1 MIAYIKPYGG
11 ITYGDK
17 FESMEPIPVTFDGFD
32 DRVNK
37 TTFICTTQCGLL
49 EIQIIYG
56 TAFDFDTWTP
66 VDISFADDMR
76 IVTYGR
82 FCPEIPDPKN
92 CVIVGKIEF
101 YDMAEAVKICEL
113 SCERESLKRTIDHPR
128 DIQSTINLRTISEPV
143 IKEVLSNGPTTIVF
157 WNDGTKTIVKR
168 EIDDEEDLYDA
179 VANALAKKAF
189 GSTSKF
195 HKIVNERY
203 RTNHR

>member
-11 ITYGDK
+11 MVYGNK
-17 FESMEPIPVTFDGFD
+17 FESMEPISVTFDDFD

-37 TTFICTTQCGLL
+37 TKFICSTQCSLL

-66 VDISFADDMR
+66 IDISFADDMR

-82 FCPEIPDPKN
+82 FCLKILDPKN
-92 CVIVGKIEF
+92 HVVVGEIEF
-101 YDMAEAVKICEL
+101 YDMAEAAKIHEL

-143 IKEVLSNGPTTIVF
+143 IKEILSNGPATIIF

-168 EIDDEEDLYDA
+168 EIDDEDDLYDA

-203 RTNHR
+203 HTNHR

>member
-11 ITYGDK
+11 IDNENK
-17 FESMEPIPVTFDGFD
+17 FESMEPISVTFDGFS
-32 DRVNK
+32 DRVNE
-37 TTFICTTQCGLL
+37 TRFICATQCSFL
-49 EIQIIYG
+49 EIQTIYG
-56 TAFDFDTWTP
+56 TAFNFSTWTS

-76 IVTYGR
+76 IVTHGR
-82 FCPEIPDPKN
+82 FCPKILDPKN
-92 CVIVGKIEF
+92 HVVVGEIKF
-101 YDMAEAVKICEL
+101 YDMAEAVEICEL
-113 SCERESLKRTIDHPR
+113 SCARKPLKRTIDHPR

-143 IKEVLSNGPTTIVF
+143 IKEIFSNGPATIIF

-168 EIDDEEDLYDA
+168 EIDDEDDLYDA
-179 VANALAKKAF
+179 VANAIAKKAF

>member
-11 ITYGDK
+11 ITYGNK
-17 FESMEPIPVTFDGFD
+17 FESMEPISVTFNGFD
-32 DRVNK
+32 DRVNETK
-37 TTFICTTQCGLL
+37 FICSTRCSLL

-76 IVTYGR
+76 IVTHGR
-82 FCPEIPDPKN
+82 FCLKILDPKN
-92 CVIVGKIEF
+92 HVVVGEIEF
-101 YDMAEAVKICEL
+101 NDMAEAVEI
-113 SCERESLKRTIDHPR
+113 CERESLKRTIDHPR
-128 DIQSTINLRTISEPV
+128 HDQSTINLRTISEPV
-143 IKEVLSNGPTTIVF
+143 IKEVLSNGPATIIF

-168 EIDDEEDLYDA
+168 EIDDEDDLYDA

>member
-11 ITYGDK
+11 IDNENK
-17 FESMEPIPVTFDGFD
+17 FESMDPISVTFDNFD

-37 TTFICTTQCGLL
+37 NTFICTAQCSFL
-49 EIQIIYG
+49 EIQTIYP
-56 TAFDFDTWTP
+56 TAFDFNTWTS

-82 FCPEIPDPKN
+82 FRPEILDPKN
-92 CVIVGKIEF
+92 HVITGKIEF
-101 YDMAEAVKICEL
+101 YDMAEAVKICKL

-128 DIQSTINLRTISEPV
+128 DIHNTINLRTISKPV
-143 IKEVLSNGPTTIVF
+143 IKEILSNGPATIIF

-168 EIDDEEDLYDA
+168 EIDDEDDLYDA

-203 RTNHR
+203 HTNHR